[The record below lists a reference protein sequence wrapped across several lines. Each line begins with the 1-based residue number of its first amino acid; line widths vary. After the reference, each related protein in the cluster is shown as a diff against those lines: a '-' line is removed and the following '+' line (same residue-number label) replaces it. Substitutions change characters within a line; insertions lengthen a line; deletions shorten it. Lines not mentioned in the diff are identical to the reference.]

1 MDQTDSVIH
10 YIIQA
15 SDQLTWNVE
24 PLLHEV
30 KHALERL
37 ATEDETSVIDLRSIP
52 LAPGEEDR
60 ILEILGLGEVVARL
74 NVLGSSDVVE
84 TEYSGVWVVTHY
96 NENEETIG
104 RFIEVTR
111 MPEILRSQAE
121 DVAEASERL
130 ALRLEDEQQEKQTSN
145 KLAVEK

>member
-10 YIIQA
+10 FNIQA

>member
-1 MDQTDSVIH
+1 MDQAKSVIQFN
-10 YIIQA
+10 IQTG
-15 SDQLTWNVE
+15 DQLTWNVE

-37 ATEDETSVIDLRSIP
+37 VAEGETSIIDLRSIP
-52 LAPGEEDR
+52 LAPGEEER
-60 ILEILGLGEVVARL
+60 ILEILGRGEVVARL
-74 NVLGSSDVVE
+74 NLLGASDVVE
-84 TEYSGVWVVTHY
+84 TEYSGVWIVTHY
-96 NENEETIG
+96 NDNEETIG

-111 MPEILRSQAE
+111 LPEILRSQAE

-130 ALRLEDEQQEKQTSN
+130 ALRLQDEQQEEQTSN

>member
-1 MDQTDSVIH
+1 MDQAKSVIQFN
-10 YIIQA
+10 IQTG
-15 SDQLTWNVE
+15 DQLTWNVE

-37 ATEDETSVIDLRSIP
+37 VAEGETSIIDLRSIP
-52 LAPGEEDR
+52 LAPGEEER
-60 ILEILGLGEVVARL
+60 ILEILGRGEVVARL
-74 NVLGSSDVVE
+74 NVLGASDVVE
-84 TEYSGVWVVTHY
+84 TEYSGVWIVTHY
-96 NENEETIG
+96 NDNEETIG

-111 MPEILRSQAE
+111 LPEILRSQAE

-130 ALRLEDEQQEKQTSN
+130 ALRLQDEQQEEQTSN

>member
-10 YIIQA
+10 FNIQA

-121 DVAEASERL
+121 DVAETSERL